1 LIGFR
6 RAKVAAAGRVS
17 VPPAA
22 SPVKFVRVA
31 DMSNAVE
38 SHRKAADLDRK
49 PWRHVD
55 IFNSRWL
62 QSFGY
67 AFAALYLVYFVI
79 LYRAGSWIVGS
90 TGLPI
95 YTDFAAWWAAGM
107 QALHGNPAALYDPD
121 QFAKIQ
127 SALFGPAEAFY
138 PNWPSYPPTFFL
150 VLAPLALLPYRGAFI
165 TWDVV
170 TLLGCIAVVYLI
182 VRRRAAIAL
191 TLAAPFSAWNFLAA
205 QNGFLT
211 ASLLGASLLF
221 LERRPVLA
229 GVFMGCLTYKPQY
242 GILFPVALVASR
254 QWRAIASA
262 AVTAAVF
269 AGASIALFGAEVWAA
284 FPHGFAVQGELSLG
298 ADPDSNWGYLQTAYG
313 LIRSLHGPAK
323 LAWLVQGLV
332 ALGGA
337 AIVWKSWR
345 SRVRYE
351 LKAAILSAGALL
363 ATPYAFAYD
372 MAAIVVP
379 AAFLAADQLSR
390 GFLQGEKTTWIVLF
404 GAPLAVLVT
413 LGDNAGGT
421 TFGGTPVSLF
431 AALVLFCVIVRRALR
446 SFGKPTIFNDG
457 LGFQSTA
464 FR

>member
-1 LIGFR
+1 MI
-6 RAKVAAAGRVS
+6 
-17 VPPAA
+17 
-22 SPVKFVRVA
+22 
-31 DMSNAVE
+31 NAVE
-38 SHRKAADLDRK
+38 SRRKAADLDRK
-49 PWRHVD
+49 PSGPVD
-55 IFNSRWL
+55 IFNNLWL

-67 AFAALYLVYFVI
+67 AFAALYLLYFVI

-95 YTDFAAWWAAGM
+95 YTDFAAWWAAGI
-107 QALHGNPAALYDPD
+107 QALHGNAAALYDPEE
-121 QFAKIQ
+121 FAKIQ
-127 SALFGPAEAFY
+127 SALFAPGEAFY

-150 VLAPLALLPYRGAFI
+150 VLAPLALLPYRCAFI
-165 TWDVV
+165 TWNVV
-170 TLLGCIAVVYLI
+170 TLFGCLTIVYLI

-211 ASLLGASLLF
+211 ASLLGASLLP

-229 GVFMGCLTYKPQY
+229 GVFIGCLTYKPQY

-262 AVTAAVF
+262 AVTAALL
-269 AGASIALFGAEVWAA
+269 AAASAALFGAGVWAA

-313 LIRSLHGPAK
+313 LIRSLRGPAY
-323 LAWLVQGLV
+323 LAWLVQGLFT
-332 ALGGA
+332 LGSA
-337 AIVWKSWR
+337 VIVWIVWR

-351 LKAAILSAGALL
+351 LKAAILSGGALL

-372 MAAIVVP
+372 IAAIVIP
-379 AAFLAADQLSR
+379 AAFLAIDQLSR
-390 GFLQGEKTTWIVLF
+390 GLLRGEKTMWIVLF
-404 GAPLAVLVT
+404 GAPLVALAT

-421 TFGGTPVSLF
+421 TFGGTPVCLF
-431 AALVLFCVIVRRALR
+431 AAFILFCVILRRVLVVLAASRHL
-446 SFGKPTIFNDG
+446 
-457 LGFQSTA
+457 A
-464 FR
+464 C

>member
-1 LIGFR
+1 MI
-6 RAKVAAAGRVS
+6 
-17 VPPAA
+17 
-22 SPVKFVRVA
+22 
-31 DMSNAVE
+31 NAVE
-38 SHRKAADLDRK
+38 THRKAADLDRK
-49 PWRHVD
+49 RSPVD

-62 QSFGY
+62 QTFGY

-79 LYRAGSWIVGS
+79 LYRTGSWIVGS

-95 YTDFAAWWAAGM
+95 YTDFGAWWAAGM

-121 QFAKIQ
+121 EFAKIQ
-127 SALFGPAEAFY
+127 SALFGPGEAFY

-170 TLLGCIAVVYLI
+170 TLLGCVAIVYLI
-182 VRRRAAIAL
+182 IRRRAAIAL

-229 GVFMGCLTYKPQY
+229 GVFIGCLTYKPQY

-262 AVTAAVF
+262 AATAVLLA
-269 AGASIALFGAEVWAA
+269 AASVALFGAEVWAA
-284 FPHGFAVQGELSLG
+284 FPHGFAVQGELSLA

-313 LIRSLHGPAK
+313 LIRSLHGPAR
-323 LAWLVQGLV
+323 LAWLLQGLV
-332 ALGGA
+332 TLGGA
-337 AIVWKSWR
+337 VIVWMVWR
-345 SRVRYE
+345 SRVCYE
-351 LKAAILSAGALL
+351 LKTAILSAAALL

-372 MAAIVVP
+372 MAAIVIP
-379 AAFLAADQLSR
+379 AAFLATDQLKR
-390 GFLQGEKTTWIVLF
+390 GLLRGEKTMWILLF

-413 LGDNAGGT
+413 LGDNAAGT
-421 TFGGTPVSLF
+421 TFGGTPVCLF
-431 AALVLFCVIVRRALR
+431 AAFMFFFVILRRVLR
-446 SFGKPTIFNDG
+446 SSGKPSITDG
-457 LGFQSTA
+457 GFELRPATS
-464 FR
+464 R

>member
-1 LIGFR
+1 VL
-6 RAKVAAAGRVS
+6 RAL
-17 VPPAA
+17 
-22 SPVKFVRVA
+22 A
-31 DMSNAVE
+31 DMINAVE
-38 SHRKAADLDRK
+38 SRRPESDLDRK
-49 PWRHVD
+49 PSRRVD

-67 AFAALYLVYFVI
+67 AFASLYLLYFVI
-79 LYRAGSWIVGS
+79 LYRAGTWIVGS

-107 QALHGNPAALYDPD
+107 QALHGNPAALYDPKE
-121 QFAKIQ
+121 FAKIQ
-127 SALFGPAEAFY
+127 SALFGPGPAFY

-150 VLAPLALLPYRGAFI
+150 VLALLALLPYQYAFI

-170 TLLGCIAVVYLI
+170 TLLGCIAIVYLI

-191 TLAAPFSAWNFLAA
+191 ALAAPFSAWNFLAA

-211 ASLLGASLLF
+211 ASLLGGSLVF

-242 GILFPVALVASR
+242 GILLPVALVASH
-254 QWRAIASA
+254 QWRAVASA
-262 AVTAAVF
+262 AVTAALL
-269 AGASIALFGAEVWAA
+269 AAASVALFGAEVWAA
-284 FPHGFAVQGELSLG
+284 FPRGFAVQSELSLG

-313 LIRSLHGPAK
+313 LIRSLHGPAQ

-332 ALGGA
+332 TLGGA
-337 AIVWKSWR
+337 VTVWIIWR

-351 LKAAILSAGALL
+351 LKAAILSAAALL

-372 MAAIVVP
+372 MAAIVIP

-390 GFLQGEKTTWIVLF
+390 GLWRGEKTMWIVLF
-404 GAPLAVLVT
+404 GAPLAVLAT

-421 TFGGTPVSLF
+421 TFGGTPICLF
-431 AALVLFCVIVRRALR
+431 AALIIFFMILRRALR
-446 SFGKPTIFNDG
+446 SSGKPTMNDVER
-457 LGFQSTA
+457 QSTTISSA
-464 FR
+464 FG